1 MSNVKQM
8 SSSEPVQPI
17 LLTLEKQHLKPE
29 RIQQQ
34 MARLLGW
41 EEGKDA
47 PGIYRTRLFGSPA
60 EAEAYSAFAGKV
72 AAGRRQAVTLT
83 LAGKQV
89 SVAIQGRPGRTKAG
103 ITDAGYALACVL
115 G

>member
-1 MSNVKQM
+1 MSNVTQM
-8 SSSEPVQPI
+8 LSSEPVQSI
-17 LLTLEKQHLKPE
+17 QSVLEKQHLKPE

-41 EEGKDA
+41 EEGKGT
-47 PGIYRTRLFGSPA
+47 PGIYRTRQFGSLA
-60 EAEAYSAFAGKV
+60 EAEAYAAFAGT
-72 AAGRRQAVTLT
+72 AAAARRQKVTFT

-89 SVAIQGRPGRTKAG
+89 SIAMQGHPGRSKAG